1 MSVSQPL
8 PRCVFHLTPVVA
20 LPGIIESGGL
30 VPPAMRTQLAGDARG
45 CRWGINADIGG
56 DLVCT
61 SLRPSWAMLR
71 HQYGGTAVAVIKL
84 DLITILGL
92 PDIRPCPVNSASRAA
107 RPFLYGTNDR
117 VMAMGECLTVP
128 RERWSDV
135 EILIAGKVPLSA
147 ITDVV
152 LMQECCDAG
161 WQHGIEGL
169 LVSAGHTARVGP
181 RDARDVLPDDYLLN
195 LLLVPRP
202 PFPEGGWRKVR
213 VYELARSEGLPSA
226 NVLAR
231 LGRAGFSVRRASSN
245 VDEAWALHVLS
256 PNRHPEPDHP
266 LAN

>member
-1 MSVSQPL
+1 MSASQPL
-8 PRCVFHLTPVVA
+8 PRYVFHLTPVVA

-30 VPPAMRTQLAGDARG
+30 VPPAMRTLLAGDARG
-45 CRWGINADIGG
+45 LRWGINADIGG

-61 SLRPSWAMLR
+61 SLRPSWGMLNGP
-71 HQYGGTAVAVIKL
+71 YWATAVAVLKL

-107 RPFLYGTNDR
+107 KPFLCGTNDR
-117 VMAMGECLTVP
+117 VMAMGKCLTVP
-128 RERWSDV
+128 QDGWHDV

-161 WQHGIEGL
+161 WQQGIEGL
-169 LVSAGHTARVGP
+169 LASAGHTARVGP
-181 RDARDVLPDDYLLN
+181 RDVLDVLPDDYLRN
-195 LLLVPRP
+195 LRLVSRP
-202 PFPEGGWRKVR
+202 PFSEGGWRKVR
-213 VYELARSEGLPSA
+213 LDELARSEGLPSS
-226 NVLAR
+226 NVLVR
-231 LGRAGFSVRRASSN
+231 LGRAGFSVSSASSN

-256 PNRHPEPDHP
+256 PNRHPKPDHP